1 MKKMYSILAIA
12 LGLLLFMTIG
22 TGKAQAA
29 VGNGERAIGLH
40 DRILPINDIRVID
53 GDTKVPLTD
62 MEKTFY
68 LTVTTEDGKT
78 TIDKYGKQFVFDA
91 ATGMTTLDGT
101 VEAWK
106 PIVEIDGNLFISVKY
121 LTREIGFKMEYFTSI
136 RTIRIYRDD
145 YEHMNHDAYELMV
158 KKAIE
163 AAKPAPPAKPT
174 KPSKP
179 ANPNKKAVV
188 YLTFDDGPNQF
199 TLKNNDTL
207 NKYKAPATF
216 FFIGNEMKHQPS
228 IVKKMAK
235 SDHSIG
241 THSMSHN
248 QKLVYQSTN
257 GFIAEMSG
265 AADLLAKQSGKQSKL
280 VRVPYGSVPHV
291 TPAMQKSLKT
301 KGYKMWDWN
310 VDSNDWQYKDT
321 QADQIVKNVQDGVT
335 KQAKAGE
342 KQIIVLM
349 HDRSQTAIAL
359 PKIIEWLQ
367 KEGYELKKYEPSNH
381 ISKNFLKDPEL

>member
-1 MKKMYSILAIA
+1 MKRINLILAIA
-12 LGLLLFMTIG
+12 LGLLLVLTIG

-29 VGNGERAIGLH
+29 IGNDERIIGLH
-40 DRILPINDIRVID
+40 DHILTIHDIRIID
-53 GDTKVPLTD
+53 GDTKVPLAD
-62 MEKTFY
+62 MEKY
-68 LTVTTEDGKT
+68 LYLSVTTEDGKT
-78 TIDKYGKQFVFDA
+78 VIGKNGKQFIYDA
-91 ATGMTTLDGT
+91 ATGLTIMEGR
-101 VEAWK
+101 EEPWK
-106 PIVEIDGNLFISVKY
+106 PIVDINGSLFISVKY
-121 LTREIGFKMEYFTSI
+121 LARGIGFKMDYLPNV
-136 RTIRIYRDD
+136 RTLRIYRDD
-145 YEHMNHDAYELMV
+145 YEHMNHGAYELMV
-158 KKAIE
+158 KKVIE
-163 AAKPAPPAKPT
+163 NAKPAPPAKPT
-174 KPSKP
+174 KPSTP

-265 AADLLAKQSGKQSKL
+265 AAELLAKQSGKQSKL
-280 VRVPYGSVPHV
+280 IRVPYGSVPHV

-321 QADQIVKNVQDGVT
+321 QADQIVKNVQAGVT

-367 KEGYELKKYEPSNH
+367 KEGYELKKYDPSNH
-381 ISKNFLKDPEL
+381 ISQNFLKDPEL